1 MSKIIAFL
9 ADGTWNGINVDSDK
23 DGVPEVTNVLKLF
36 HNLAGDDTLESFA
49 LANEGERMAMDANR
63 NVLQIAKYLH
73 GVGDSDN
80 PVIKLLGGAFGAGI
94 ISRIV
99 RGYTFISR
107 NYVPGD
113 QIIIAGFSRGAY
125 TARALGGM
133 IAKAGLMDYGKLN
146 ITDKEQAYRCGLY
159 VWAYY
164 REQQQKNLAQRAIEA
179 VWRKVLGIGTEIGQE
194 HMITNVPLAAIGVW
208 DTVGALGIP
217 IYAGEDRR
225 LDLFRFAD
233 TDLSSKAASGF
244 HALAIDEH
252 RADFAPTMWNPRT
265 GIEQVWFAG
274 AHADVGG
281 GYEESGLSDFGLAWM
296 ADHLGRVGL
305 QYKDPLPIV
314 PAGNIVGE
322 LHDSW
327 NALPYRLRPPFMRP
341 IANDAAVH
349 VSVRDRRSALADY
362 QPGNLHNWAGA
373 YVQ

>member
-1 MSKIIAFL
+1 MPKIIAFL
-9 ADGTWNGINVDSDK
+9 ADGTWNGVNVDSDQ

-36 HNLAGDDTLESFA
+36 NNLAGDDTLESFA
-49 LANEGERMAMDANR
+49 LADEGERVALDADR
-63 NVLQIAKYLH
+63 NLVQIAKYLH

-80 PVIKLLGGAFGAGI
+80 PIIKLLGGAFGAGI

-107 NYVPGD
+107 NYRPGD
-113 QIIIAGFSRGAY
+113 SIVIAGFSRGAY

-133 IAKAGLMDYGKLN
+133 IAKAGLMDYARLN

-164 REQQQKNLAQRAIEA
+164 REQQQKNLAQRAIGA

-194 HMITNVPLAAIGVW
+194 HMITNVPIAAIGVW

-217 IYAGEDRR
+217 VYASEDRR

-233 TDLSSKAASGF
+233 TDLSGLVNNGF

-252 RADFAPTMWNPRT
+252 RVDFAPTMWNPRS

-281 GYEESGLSDFGLAWM
+281 GYEETGLSDFGLAWM
-296 ADHLGRVGL
+296 ADRLGRIGL

-314 PAGNIVGE
+314 PAGNIAGE

-341 IANDAAVH
+341 IANDATVH
-349 VSVRDRRSALADY
+349 VSVRDRRSALANY
-362 QPGNLHNWAGA
+362 QPGNLRNWAGT
-373 YVQ
+373 YVE